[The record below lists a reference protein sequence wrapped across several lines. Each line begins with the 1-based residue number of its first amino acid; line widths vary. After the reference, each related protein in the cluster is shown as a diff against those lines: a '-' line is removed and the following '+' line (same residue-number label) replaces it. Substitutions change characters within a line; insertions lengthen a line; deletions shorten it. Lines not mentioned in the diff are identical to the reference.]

1 MNVAPFS
8 IDSNAAAALVL
19 AWLGQGLLFGTALAG
34 LTWLLARA
42 FRPHIRP
49 AFEVALW
56 SIVLIKFLVPIGP
69 QWSLSLASMWQT
81 LTHYSTEALV
91 IGDDSGVETLSDVAL
106 EGPAVETSRVA
117 RALRPRHWT
126 TFVAGAY
133 LLGVVSLLI
142 IRTRGYRALRARCR
156 ALPAA
161 DERTRDVVRWVCR
174 RLGVRRV
181 PSTRISDECATPFVM
196 GFFHP
201 LLVLSRRQLARPSEL
216 ETVIVHEVTHLR
228 RGDLLVRYLQWIAG
242 TLLFFWPVVAW
253 VNRRIDRAREYA
265 CDEWALRH
273 GKLTAGEY
281 ARCLLKAVQPMRAHR
296 LAYQP
301 TCMAGNPTTIERRID
316 VILESTRRLPR
327 RRSWGLLAAAFLI
340 IWGGFALTGAADDK
354 DKAKAK
360 KTKYLATEKDM
371 RLHAAA
377 LYARVNEYGAGDLD
391 GDGAVSKEECWAFVT
406 AVVVRHPEAVQREYP
421 EADHNQDGKLDL
433 VEAYQFVRG
442 DYDLEKVHKKAKT
455 AISAALKEGD
465 EERAQAL
472 KAKTFATEMETYHF
486 ILDRRE
492 ALLAM
497 ANPEPSLD
505 EVTAVAAEFKKFE
518 AEMAAKEKAA
528 AGLDAKK
535 RAEEVAKL
543 KAKIKDLEAQGEFE
557 KAKQLKAKLAKM
569 KAAESE
575 KTAQPDKEER
585 AKKIAML
592 KEKIAQLE
600 AEGQTE
606 KAEKLKAKLAE
617 LESD

>member
-1 MNVAPFS
+1 VIAAPFS
-8 IDSNAAAALVL
+8 VDSNAAALVL

-34 LTWLLARA
+34 LTWLLARV

-49 AFEVALW
+49 AFEVVLW
-56 SIVLIKFLVPIGP
+56 SIVLVKFLIPVGP
-69 QWSLSLASMWQT
+69 QWSLSLASIWQT
-81 LTHYSTEALV
+81 LSHHSTGALV
-91 IGDDSGVETLSDVAL
+91 TGDSPGVETLSDAAL
-106 EGPAVETSRVA
+106 GRVAVETGSVA
-117 RALRPRHWT
+117 RTPRLWHWT
-126 TFVAGAY
+126 TFLAGAY
-133 LLGVVSLLI
+133 FLGVVSLLI
-142 IRTRGYRALRARCR
+142 IRTRGYLALRARCR
-156 ALPAA
+156 ALPRV
-161 DERTRDVVRWVCR
+161 DERTLDVVRRVCR

-196 GFFHP
+196 GFLHP
-201 LLVLSRRQLARPSEL
+201 LLVLSRRQLVRPDEL

-242 TLLFFWPVVAW
+242 TLLFFWPVVGW
-253 VNRRIDRAREYA
+253 VNRRIDRAREHA

-340 IWGGFALTGAADDK
+340 VWGGFALTGAADDK
-354 DKAKAK
+354 DNAKAK
-360 KTKYLATEKDM
+360 KTKYLATEEDM
-371 RLHAAA
+371 RQHAAA
-377 LYARVNEYGAGDLD
+377 VYARVNEHAAGDLN
-391 GDGAVSKEECWAFVT
+391 GDGAVTKEECWAFVT
-406 AVVVRHPEAVQREYP
+406 AVVLQHPEAVQKEYP
-421 EADHNQDGKLDL
+421 EADHNRDGKLDL
-433 VEAYQFVRG
+433 PEAYQFVRG
-442 DYDLEKVHKKAKT
+442 DYELEQLHKKAKT
-455 AISAALKEGD
+455 AVGAALEKGDKEKA
-465 EERAQAL
+465 EAL
-472 KAKTFATEMETYHF
+472 KDKMFAAEMKTYHF

-505 EVTAVAAEFKKFE
+505 EVKAVAAEFKKFE
-518 AEMAAKEKAA
+518 AEMAAKKKAA

-557 KAKQLKAKLAKM
+557 KAKQLRAKLAKI
-569 KAAESE
+569 KAAEGE
-575 KTAQPDKEER
+575 KTAKPDMEER
-585 AKKIAML
+585 AKKIEML
-592 KEKIAQLE
+592 KEKIAQLK
-600 AEGQTE
+600 AEGRTE
-606 KAEKLKAKLAE
+606 EAEKLKAKLAE